1 MHTVGCI
8 VHILN
13 PKFLYSEN
21 ASETIKKINDEN
33 IVLVLTTFL
42 NAELL
47 EMQNVLLTGSVLLN
61 PEFNGSFQ
69 KANRPSSQKKL

>member
-8 VHILN
+8 HILN
-13 PKFLYSEN
+13 PKFVYSEN

-61 PEFNGSFQ
+61 PELNGSFQ
-69 KANRPSSQKKL
+69 KQLNRPLPLRKL